1 MIVVRDTSAITS
13 LIQIDRIAVLRQLY
27 GAILIPPSVERELR
41 FHHSALAGF
50 IETVPI
56 HDREGAARLLLEL
69 NQGEAEAIVLA
80 KEIKANVLLI
90 NEQKGRAVALR
101 EGVPIIGL
109 VGALIAA
116 NLSSALGYWP
126 RVLLL
131 AAIGALATIDID
143 ASYWNWY
150 AFPTPFLLAQFL
162 DHVGGWFL
170 AGLVLAR
177 ICRPK

>member
-116 NLSSALGYWP
+116 KLKGFLSS
-126 RVLLL
+126 L
-131 AAIGALATIDID
+131 AATLDDLESKADFRIGTELRTQALRAVGE
-143 ASYWNWY
+143 
-150 AFPTPFLLAQFL
+150 L
-162 DHVGGWFL
+162 D
-170 AGLVLAR
+170 R
-177 ICRPK
+177 